1 MTDPIKVRFPC
12 DHNHWFKHFI
22 PGSKYVWC
30 DGGTTRRL
38 RLTTLKDHT
47 VKPDDVL
54 YVEVDGDE

>member
-22 PGSKYVWC
+22 KGSYVWC

-38 RLTTLKDHT
+38 RPTTLKDHT